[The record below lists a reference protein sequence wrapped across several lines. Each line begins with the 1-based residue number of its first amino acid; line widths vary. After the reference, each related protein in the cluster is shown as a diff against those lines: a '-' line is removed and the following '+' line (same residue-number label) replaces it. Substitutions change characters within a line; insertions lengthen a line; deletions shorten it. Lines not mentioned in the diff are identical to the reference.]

1 MPKRMRSRA
10 MLVGLTL
17 IKKKEGQMNDI
28 EKRIEEIV
36 WYLFRKYDVKNSGYE
51 LKIQKIVD
59 YCMDD
64 LQKHPDVNDS

>member
-1 MPKRMRSRA
+1 
-10 MLVGLTL
+10 
-17 IKKKEGQMNDI
+17 MNDI

-64 LQKHPDVNDS
+64 LQKHPDVNDSWLKPRAWKSFQDFALAG